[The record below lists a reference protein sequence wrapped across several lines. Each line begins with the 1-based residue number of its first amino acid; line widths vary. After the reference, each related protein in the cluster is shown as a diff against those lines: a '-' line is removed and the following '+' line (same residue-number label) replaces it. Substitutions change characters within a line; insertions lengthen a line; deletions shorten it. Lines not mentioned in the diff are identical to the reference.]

1 MATPQAQEDV
11 IDAQQLA
18 LTEALAAA
26 AGQAARRWA
35 LSHAAEAGGWAALDG
50 TAEWVAKRRA
60 LRAPFRGPR
69 NASASASP
77 NLA

>member
-35 LSHAAEAGGWAALDG
+35 LSHAAEAGGWAGGEAARARGG
-50 TAEWVAKRRA
+50 T
-60 LRAPFRGPR
+60 RG
-69 NASASASP
+69 
-77 NLA
+77 LL